1 MNTEPFPSAPPAPSG
16 PRLLLGVFI
25 VGQLVFL
32 TVINV
37 LDMARDAR
45 EELATDAKTTIHRIV
60 PGWPKER
67 GHIHDLTELAY
78 NLSKR
83 WSQASGQLQGW
94 SLFAPNIGRHPVF
107 PLVLLRW
114 DDDPHSVAGLARPL
128 TPLAA
133 AGPLDAAV
141 LAAAVSYFPPAEP
154 AAQTAARHL
163 APLASADA
171 LQAACLRVASALTA
185 PRPAPVPARVELRS
199 NNEPEDVNVYF
210 RIGMFRLRRYEG
222 NVALILRPWS
232 GETHTETTER
242 WQRQIKKHVNKYG
255 DVTHAYMRWRWEQY
269 RQEHPNLPPP
279 RQVILAVRRYT
290 IADRKEAPPYWNGPF
305 VNLVARWQPHL
316 SWSADNGPLEAY
328 NPIRQRFEAP

>member
-1 MNTEPFPSAPPAPSG
+1 MNTQPLPSAPPAPSG
-16 PRLLLGVFI
+16 PRLLLGILI

-37 LDMARDAR
+37 IDMARDAR
-45 EELATDAKTTIHRIV
+45 DELPTDTGATIDRIV

-67 GHIHDLTELAY
+67 GHIHDLTDLAY

-94 SLFAPNIGRHPVF
+94 SLFAPNIGRHLVF
-107 PLVLLRW
+107 PAVLLRW
-114 DDDPHSVAGLARPL
+114 DDDPQSVSGLSRSL

-133 AGPLDAAV
+133 AGPLEAAV
-141 LAAAVSYFPPAEP
+141 LTAAARQFAPVEA
-154 AAQTAARHL
+154 AAQTVGHHL
-163 APLASADA
+163 TPLASADS
-171 LQAACLRVASALTA
+171 LQVVCLRVASTLTN
-185 PRPAPVPARVELRS
+185 PQVAPVPAQVELRS
-199 NNEPEDVNVYF
+199 NNEPEDVNAYF
-210 RIGMFRLRRYEG
+210 RIGRFRLRRYEG
-222 NVALILRPWS
+222 NVSLILRPWS
-232 GETHTETTER
+232 GETNTETTER

-269 RQEHPNLPPP
+269 RLEHPDLPPP
-279 RQVILAVRRYT
+279 REILLVVRRYT
-290 IADRKEAPPYWNGPF
+290 IADRNEAPPYWRGPF

-316 SWSADNGPLEAY
+316 TWTANNGPLEGY